1 MHLDIISAEKK
12 NNFVITDLVR
22 APDQRSA

>member
-12 NNFVITDLVR
+12 KIFVIPDLVG